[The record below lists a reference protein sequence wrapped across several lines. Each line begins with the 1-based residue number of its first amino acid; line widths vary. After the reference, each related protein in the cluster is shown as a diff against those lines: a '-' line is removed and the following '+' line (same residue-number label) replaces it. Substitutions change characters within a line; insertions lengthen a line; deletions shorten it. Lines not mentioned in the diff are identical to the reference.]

1 MFVSPMLL
9 ERIEEPF
16 NSDDYIAELKLD
28 GIRLLLSK
36 FNNKIRL
43 FTRHNNEVTALFTEL
58 YENLD
63 FLPDGTILDGELIVP
78 EDNGSPNFEYVM
90 ERFRSK
96 KSRHFI
102 QFCVFDI
109 IYYKGKKVVDLPL
122 MKRKELL
129 MNIEFDQKR
138 IVPVQWIEGNGLP
151 YFNAVLER
159 DLEGIVLKK
168 KDSKYEINRRSNN
181 WLKVI
186 NYKYQDVLITGMLKK
201 EQSFILSTLDNGRH
215 IGVMEFI
222 PSIERKKIYTQLK
235 NIETDETDN
244 IVRFNKG
251 IPCNVKFRNW
261 TRNGKLRIPSFHK
274 WIS

>member
-43 FTRHNNEVTALFTEL
+43 YTRHNNEVTALFREI

-63 FLPDGTILDGELIVP
+63 LPDETILDGELIVLG
-78 EDNGSPNFEYVM
+78 DDGSPNFEYVM

-109 IYYKGKKVVDLPL
+109 IYYNGNKVADLPL

-129 MNIEFDQKR
+129 MGLRFDQKR
-138 IVPVQWIEGNGLP
+138 IVPVQWVEGNGIP

-168 KDSKYEINRRSNN
+168 KDSKYEINRRSDN

-201 EQSFILSTLDNGRH
+201 ERSFLLSNLDNSEH
-215 IGVMEFI
+215 IGVMEFMPI
-222 PSIERKKIYTQLK
+222 VERKKIFSVINNMQT
-235 NIETDETDN
+235 NETDN
-244 IVRFNKG
+244 FVRFKKG

-261 TRNGKLRIPSFHK
+261 TSNGKLRIPSFHK